1 MTVRALAAL
10 ALALIATPALAHPP
24 PLGIGGFWGGALH
37 PVFVPA
43 HVMALVA
50 VSLLAAQHTPPWGRV
65 VPLAGIIGLA
75 TGLATL
81 TLGVVPL
88 WANDG
93 VLWLAAI
100 SGALVAFA
108 RRWPEIVGGTLMAVT
123 GFVIGLDSP
132 PEVLSVAEANLML
145 IGTGIGGSVLIAA
158 IVALASSIK
167 QDWARIG
174 VRVLGSWI
182 AASAILVLA
191 VRLVR

>member
-10 ALALIATPALAHPP
+10 ALVLFTTPALAHPP

-50 VSLLAAQHTPPWGRV
+50 VSLLAVQHTPPWGKV
-65 VPLAGIIGLA
+65 VPLAGMIGLA

-100 SGALVAFA
+100 GGGLVALA
-108 RRWPEIVGGTLMAVT
+108 RRWPEVLGGTLMAVT

-132 PEVLSVAEANLML
+132 PEVLSLTEANLML
-145 IGTGIGGSVLIAA
+145 LGTWIGGSVVIATMM
-158 IVALASSIK
+158 ALASIAK
-167 QDWARIG
+167 QPWARIG
-174 VRVLGSWI
+174 SRVMGSWI